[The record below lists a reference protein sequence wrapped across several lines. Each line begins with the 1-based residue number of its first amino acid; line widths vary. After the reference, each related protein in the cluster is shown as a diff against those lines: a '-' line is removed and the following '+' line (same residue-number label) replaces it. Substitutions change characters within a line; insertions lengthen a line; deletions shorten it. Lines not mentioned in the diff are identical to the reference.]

1 MHIPDGILSPAV
13 LATGVAASAGI
24 LSASVKKSREELE
37 SKIIPKLGVMAAFI
51 FAAQMVN
58 FPILGVASGHLMGGA
73 LAAIMFG
80 FWPATLV
87 MTTVV
92 ALQAIIFGDGGITA
106 LGINILN
113 MAIIAPGVAHLVYKS
128 LKNTKLP
135 QGICVFAAAFFSVTV
150 VAFVCGIQLG
160 LSGVVSFQEAIVT
173 LVMWHVFIGIGEGF
187 ITMVVVPFAQ
197 KSKLGIKQVS
207 TEEETKRSVGIWIV
221 IAIVIGGFISLF
233 ASENLDGY
241 EYSLESMGI
250 LDNATTIFNAPI
262 ADYTLQL
269 GSGYPIIVGIFG
281 VLLTLVVFFG
291 IGKLISKK

>member
-13 LATGVAASAGI
+13 LVAGGAATVGV
-24 LSASVKKSREELE
+24 LSVAVKKSREELD
-37 SKIIPKLGVMAAFI
+37 SKIVPKLGVMAAFI

-73 LAAIMFG
+73 LAAILFG

-113 MAIIAPGVAHLVYKS
+113 MAILGPLVGHLVYQS

-135 QGICVFAAAFFSVTV
+135 KVLTYFAAGFFSLV
-150 VAFVCGIQLG
+150 VVSFVCGIQLG
-160 LSGVVSFQEAIVT
+160 LSGVVDFSEAIIT
-173 LVMWHVFIGIGEGF
+173 LVSWHIFIGIGEGL
-187 ITMVVVPFAQ
+187 ITMIVIPFAL
-197 KSKLGIKQVS
+197 KSKLGIHQHTDGKD
-207 TEEETKRSVGIWIV
+207 TKRSVGIWV
-221 IAIVIGGFISLF
+221 AISLVIGGFISLF

-250 LDNATTIFNAPI
+250 LDSATTIFNAPI
-262 ADYTLQL
+262 PDYTLGTAS
-269 GSGYPIIVGIFG
+269 GSPILVGLMGVLMALGIFF
-281 VLLTLVVFFG
+281 VV
-291 IGKLISKK
+291 GKLITKK